1 MHTAIRINITRKDPA
16 SGSGNKNCCRQIP
29 SSTIC
34 SNYREINR
42 RIIYAMPVNHEFDLV
57 EVKVNELA
65 SVVDVFVVLESN
77 VTAAGKRR

>member
-1 MHTAIRINITRKDPA
+1 
-16 SGSGNKNCCRQIP
+16 
-29 SSTIC
+29 
-34 SNYREINR
+34 
-42 RIIYAMPVNHEFDLV
+42 MPVNHEFDLM